1 MKFSK
6 MKSINFLFI
15 GFFLFHINIVSGQ
28 QMSLDDALIYAQK
41 NNSSLREANINIADA
56 EGQIIENK
64 AIGLPQVRLGVDY
77 NYYLQIPKQVVPEKN
92 FDPVNGREGE
102 FLELTFALRQN
113 FNVGLNAEWLALDG
127 TYIYGL
133 KAARLFRDF
142 RQKELAAVEKN
153 VRDAVIEAYLP
164 ALIITENMKNLD
176 KNITTTEELLKETK
190 EIYKEGFI
198 ESLDVTRLE
207 LSLATLTTQKN
218 NLERQKEMVINS
230 LKFTLGYP
238 MSESLEIVDDLEAI
252 FTAEVPEEL
261 TQEIDVTI
269 RPEYQTAQMG
279 IELNEL
285 NIKRYKA
292 GYLPSLRLFGS
303 YQQAWQGDKFNEGFW
318 FPNSLIGARLVMPIF
333 DGFLKKGQIQRAQ
346 LDLEKANLQMNDLE
360 RGIYLEVENAKTAYL
375 NAMERLKDEDY
386 TLDLAQDIY
395 DAAVIKYKEGVGS
408 SVELIQAE
416 QLLYDVQRN
425 RIQAMYDV
433 LVARKGLEKAFNK

>member
-1 MKFSK
+1 
-6 MKSINFLFI
+6 MKSINLFLF
-15 GFFLFHINIVSGQ
+15 FSFLLNINTVLGQ
-28 QMSLDDALIYAQK
+28 EMSLDDALLYAQK
-41 NNSSLREANINIADA
+41 NNSSLRNANLNIADA

-64 AIGLPQVRLGVDY
+64 AIGLPQVRFGTDY

-92 FDPVNGREGE
+92 FDPVNGRDGE
-102 FLELTFALRQN
+102 FLELTFALRQS

-127 TYIYGL
+127 TYFYGL

-153 VRDAVIEAYLP
+153 VRDAVIDAYLP
-164 ALIITENMKNLD
+164 ALIIEENLKNLD
-176 KNITTTEELLKETK
+176 KNIKTTEQLLKETRA
-190 EIYKEGFI
+190 IYKEGFV
-198 ESLDVTRLE
+198 EVLDITRLE
-207 LSLATLTTQKN
+207 LSLATLITQKKS
-218 NLERQKEMVINS
+218 LQRQKEMVVNS

-238 MSESLEIVDDLEAI
+238 MSEELAIADDLEAI
-252 FTAEVPEEL
+252 YTAAVPEEL
-261 TQEIDVTI
+261 TQTLDVKT

-303 YQQAWQGDKFNEGFW
+303 YQQAWQGNKLNEGFW
-318 FPNSLIGARLVMPIF
+318 FPNSLVGARLVMPIF
-333 DGFLKKGQIQRAQ
+333 DGFMKKGQIQRAQ

-375 NAMERLKDEDY
+375 NATERLADEDY

-395 DAAVIKYKEGVGS
+395 DTAVIKYKEGVGS

-433 LVARKGLEKAFNK
+433 LLAKKGLEKAFGK

>member
-6 MKSINFLFI
+6 MKLTNFLLFC
-15 GFFLFHINIVSGQ
+15 FFLSHLNTVFGQ

-41 NNSSLREANINIADA
+41 NNSSLREANINISDA

-64 AIGLPQVRLGVDY
+64 SIGLPKVQFGADY
-77 NYYLQIPKQVVPEKN
+77 SYYLQVPKQAIPERN

-102 FLELTFALRQN
+102 FLELSFALRHN
-113 FNVGLNAEWLALDG
+113 LNVGLNAEWLALDG

-142 RQKELAAVEKN
+142 RQKELATVEKN

-190 EIYKEGFI
+190 EIYKAGFV

-238 MSESLEIVDDLEAI
+238 MSESLEIMDDLESV
-252 FTAEVPEEL
+252 FTAEIPAEL
-261 TQEIDVTI
+261 GQEIDVMI

-292 GYLPSLRLFGS
+292 GYLPSLSLFGA
-303 YQQAWQGDKFNEGFW
+303 YQQAWQANGFNEGFW
-318 FPNSLIGARLVMPIF
+318 FPNSIVGARLVMPIF
-333 DGFLKKGQIQRAQ
+333 GGFLKKGQIQRAQ
-346 LDLEKANLQMNDLE
+346 LDLERANLQMKDLE

-375 NAMERLKDEDY
+375 NATERLKNEDY
-386 TLDLAQDIY
+386 TLDLAQDVY
-395 DAAVIKYKEGVGS
+395 DAAVIKYKEGVGA

-433 LVARKGLEKAFNK
+433 LVARKALEKAFNK